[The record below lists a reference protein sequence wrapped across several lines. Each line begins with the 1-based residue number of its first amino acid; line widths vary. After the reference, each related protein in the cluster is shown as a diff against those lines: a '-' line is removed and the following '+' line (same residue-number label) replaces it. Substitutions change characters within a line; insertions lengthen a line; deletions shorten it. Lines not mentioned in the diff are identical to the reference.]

1 MMLLFSIAVLV
12 ALALWLSYSIIA
24 PQSKQPQGESGA
36 ALASPSDYKQVRV
49 EYHQSIDKSVSPP
62 RH

>member
-1 MMLLFSIAVLV
+1 MILISIGVLV
-12 ALALWLSYSIIA
+12 VIALWLMYSIVA
-24 PQSKQPQGESGA
+24 PRSKQPPD
-36 ALASPSDYKQVRV
+36 ALGSPLGSPSDYKQVRV

>member
-1 MMLLFSIAVLV
+1 MILISIGVLV
-12 ALALWLSYSIIA
+12 VIALWLTYSIVA
-24 PQSKQPQGESGA
+24 PRAKQPPD
-36 ALASPSDYKQVRV
+36 ALGSALGCPSDYKQVRV

>member
-1 MMLLFSIAVLV
+1 MMLFLICVLV
-12 ALALWLSYSIIA
+12 AIALWLTLSIVA
-24 PQSKQPQGESGA
+24 PQSKQPPDETFGVLG
-36 ALASPSDYKQVRV
+36 SPSDYKQVRV